1 MKLSMQVSS
10 NLLAKIAE
18 QVYLPSTPP
27 EEIRKQANPS
37 CRNQAHISLR
47 KVETESR
54 WSLGRSIG

>member
-18 QVYLPSTPP
+18 QVYLPSTRP
-27 EEIRKQANPS
+27 EEIRKRANPS
-37 CRNQAHISLR
+37 GRSHAHISLR

-54 WSLGRSIG
+54 WFLDQSIG